1 MAIASPCADTTDP
14 QVLLEELDRLADNSA
29 TLEELLAGLLP
40 TLTAPL
46 NAEAGVLWLID
57 AQSNLRPAFQ
67 ERWQATGLSRD
78 PGVRQAHHSLVLH
91 AVEQNQ
97 IDILCPDDRDNSD
110 ILAPRSFA
118 FVPLQREG
126 SLIGVLELVFA
137 ASLSDPSLAVL
148 QEVLEACEGHVSQ
161 FLPDHAAK
169 HLLENGKYLQ
179 ELDSFLLRLYDT
191 LDTRQL
197 STEAVGGIRDLLG
210 VDRVSVL
217 IPGRRRPQIV
227 AVSGQSKPNQ
237 YSPVVRH
244 LQSLARGVM
253 RCQEVLIQAN
263 NSSIPAGI
271 DDAEL
276 ADYLELTGTKMLAM
290 VPLNAAA
297 TKEAYAAPGSTATQ
311 HSFQPAGV
319 LVVERLRTSRFDANQ
334 RETLGILSD
343 HLGSALGRAASH
355 ESIPLLTVLRPV
367 GRGCRWLYLHQFWC
381 CLLLSLM
388 AIAGSI
394 SLFTIQWDY
403 RVPADGVLM
412 PKEKRQIFAPADAE
426 VDVVYVRGGET
437 IQRGSPL
444 IKLVSRELESEE
456 LRLRTIIQEKQTSLR
471 ALRVAR
477 ETSTRA
483 GDTAQTVEIEGRL
496 SEHRIELRHLQLEHE
511 IVRDRLNQLV
521 IAAPVDGVV
530 ATFQVDQL
538 LAHRPVNRGDH
549 LLDVMDPDSDWNLEL
564 KVEDRRLG
572 HLLNAK
578 QNKPTLPVEF
588 VLATN
593 PEQHF
598 SGRLT
603 TIGCRSQCEAN
614 ETATVDLLVELEDA
628 ESSSAKVG
636 PATPPLRIGAEV
648 TARVNCGQKP
658 LGYVLFGD
666 VIDFLRT
673 QLWL

>member
-40 TLTAPL
+40 TITAPL

-67 ERWQATGLSRD
+67 ERWQATGLSREA
-78 PGVRQAHHSLVLH
+78 GVRQAHHSLVLH
-91 AVEQNQ
+91 AVERNQ
-97 IDILCPDDRDNSD
+97 IEILCPDDRDNSD

-118 FVPLQREG
+118 FVPLHRKD

-137 ASLSDPSLAVL
+137 NPLNDPLLAVL

-161 FLPDHAAK
+161 FLPDQAAP
-169 HLLENGKYLQ
+169 HSLDNGTFTQK
-179 ELDSFLLRLYDT
+179 LDSFLLRLYDT

-210 VDRVSVL
+210 VDRVSIL
-217 IPGRRRPQIV
+217 LPGRRHPRII
-227 AVSGQSKPNQ
+227 AVSGQSQPSG
-237 YSPVVRH
+237 YSPVVRR
-244 LQSLARGVM
+244 LQSLARGVL

-263 NSSIPAGI
+263 NSSLPSGI
-271 DDAEL
+271 DNAEL

-297 TKEAYAAPGSTATQ
+297 TKVTDAAPGSTASR

-343 HLGSALGRAASH
+343 HLGNALGRAAAH
-355 ESIPLLTVLRPV
+355 ESIPLLTVLRPI

-381 CLLLSLM
+381 CLFLFLM

-394 SLFTIQWDY
+394 SLFMIQWDY
-403 RVPADGVLM
+403 RVAANGVLM
-412 PKEKRQIFAPADAE
+412 PEEKRQIFAPADAE
-426 VDVVYVRGGET
+426 VDMVYVRGDET
-437 IQRGSPL
+437 IQRGDPL

-483 GDTAQTVEIEGRL
+483 GEIAQTIEIEGRL
-496 SEHRIELRHLQLEHE
+496 AEHRIELRHLQLEHE
-511 IVRDRLNQLV
+511 IVMGRLKQL
-521 IAAPVDGVV
+521 IITAPVDGVV
-530 ATFQVDQL
+530 ATFQVEQL

-549 LLDVMDPDSDWNLEL
+549 LLDVMDPDSRWNLEL

-578 QNKPTLPVEF
+578 QNTPTLPVEF

-598 SGRLT
+598 SGRLA
-603 TIGCRSQCEAN
+603 TIGCRSHCEAN
-614 ETATVDLLVELEDA
+614 TTATVDLLVELEDA
-628 ESSSAKVG
+628 DSASANASRVM
-636 PATPPLRIGAEV
+636 PPLRIGAEV
-648 TARVNCGQKP
+648 TAKVNCGQKP

>member
-1 MAIASPCADTTDP
+1 MAIASPCADTADP

-46 NAEAGVLWLID
+46 NTEAGVLWLID

-67 ERWQATGLSRD
+67 ERWQATGLSQD
-78 PGVRQAHHSLVLH
+78 ASVRQAHHSLVLH
-91 AVEQNQ
+91 AVERNQ
-97 IDILCPDDRDNSD
+97 IDIVCPDDRDNSD

-118 FVPLQREG
+118 FVPLQYEG

-137 ASLSDPSLAVL
+137 APLSDPSLAVL

-161 FLPDHAAK
+161 FLPDHAAT
-169 HLLENGKYLQ
+169 HSLENGTYPQ

-210 VDRVSVL
+210 VDRVSIL
-217 IPGRRRPQIV
+217 IPGRRHPRII

-237 YSPVVRH
+237 YSPVVRD
-244 LQSLARGVM
+244 LQSLAGSVM
-253 RCQEVLIQAN
+253 KCREVLIQAN

-297 TKEAYAAPGSTATQ
+297 TREASGDHDLAVSRQ
-311 HSFQPAGV
+311 SFQPAGV
-319 LVVERLRTSRFDANQ
+319 LVVERVRTSRFDSNQ

-343 HLGSALGRAASH
+343 HLGNALGRAAAH
-355 ESIPLLTVLRPV
+355 ESIPLLTVLRPI
-367 GRGCRWLYLHQFWC
+367 GRGCRWLYLHHFWC
-381 CLLLSLM
+381 CLLFTLI
-388 AIAGSI
+388 AVAGSI
-394 SLFTIQWDY
+394 SLITIPWDY
-403 RVPADGVLM
+403 HVSADGVLM
-412 PKEKRQIFAPADAE
+412 PEQKRQIFAPTDAE

-437 IQRGSPL
+437 IRQGDPL
-444 IKLVSRELESEE
+444 IKLVSRELEGEE
-456 LRLRTIIQEKQTSLR
+456 LQLRTIIQEKQTSLR

-483 GDTAQTVEIEGRL
+483 GETAQTVEIEGRL

-511 IVRDRLNQLV
+511 IVQGRLRQLM
-521 IAAPVDGVV
+521 ITAPVDGVV
-530 ATFQVDQL
+530 ATFQVEQL

-549 LLDVMDPDSDWNLEL
+549 LLDMMDPDSDWNLEL

-572 HLLNAK
+572 HLLNGK

-598 SGRLT
+598 SGRLA
-603 TIGCRSQCEAN
+603 TIGCRSQREAN
-614 ETATVDLLVELEDA
+614 DTATVNLLVELEDA
-628 ESSSAKVG
+628 DSSSANAARVM
-636 PATPPLRIGAEV
+636 PPLRIGAEV